1 MSSIPTKFF
10 GDVDFAPDSV
20 FTFPSGLPG
29 FEDEREFLFL
39 NVPESDPVMFLQSV
53 TMRNL
58 CFVMLPILAV
68 APDFRLK
75 LTPEESEALRLTAE
89 REPALGSDVLCAALI
104 SAKSGE
110 PLCANMMA
118 PIVVNV
124 NNRLGIQV
132 IHPDSGYSHRHP
144 ITIGEPALAC

>member
-1 MSSIPTKFF
+1 MPSIPTKFF
-10 GDVDFAPDSV
+10 GDVDFAPDTV

-53 TMRNL
+53 SMRNL
-58 CFVMLPILAV
+58 CFVLLPILAV
-68 APDFRLK
+68 APEFRLK
-75 LTPEESEALRLTAE
+75 LTPEESEALRLAAD
-89 REPALGSDVLCAALI
+89 REPTLGTDVLCVALI
-104 SAKSGE
+104 SAKRGE

-144 ITIGEPALAC
+144 IAIGEPALAC